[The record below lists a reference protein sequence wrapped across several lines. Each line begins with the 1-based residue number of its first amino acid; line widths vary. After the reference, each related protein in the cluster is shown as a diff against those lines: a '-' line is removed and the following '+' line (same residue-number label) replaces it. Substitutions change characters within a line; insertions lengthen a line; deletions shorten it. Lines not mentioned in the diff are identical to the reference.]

1 MQKSFLL
8 QYHALLLGIVLL
20 LQMIVFRPYIRFIEF
35 KDRIFD
41 HIYMKNINIYN
52 TKGIQPEN

>member
-1 MQKSFLL
+1 
-8 QYHALLLGIVLL
+8 
-20 LQMIVFRPYIRFIEF
+20 MIVFRPYIRFIEF